1 MSLIDRITVTRA
13 PFWSAIIVQQA
24 RTWVVGI
31 GVTDVIDIRPPPN
44 EVWWVHINMRID
56 GGRVEYYVF
65 DGVTETLSTKD
76 LNIWTDR
83 ILTHTLYARM
93 KFVNTST
100 SARFTACYGYSG
112 FRLSQPLYSPA
123 RSGSGRRS
131 WKRPLTQ
138 GLPKMLEPLEKH
150 IFEVTGVDPS
160 NPEEYRPV
168 VILEENVPLA
178 VDPRTGF
185 VVERLTSYVP
195 VETFMVVLRGLR
207 ERRIK
212 LEDSGYKKYID
223 KWKAEGIE
231 LL

>member
-1 MSLIDRITVTRA
+1 MTRA

-44 EVWWVHINMRID
+44 ETWWIHIDMRID

-76 LNIWTDR
+76 MNISTNR

-100 SARFTACYGYSG
+100 STRFTACYGYSG
-112 FRLSQPLYSPA
+112 FKLSRPLYSPV
-123 RSGSGRRS
+123 RDSSERRLP
-131 WKRPLTQ
+131 WKRSLTQ
-138 GLPKMLEPLEKH
+138 GLPKMLEPLEKY
-150 IFEVTGVDPS
+150 IFEVKGVDPS
-160 NPEEYRPV
+160 KPEEYGPV
-168 VILEENVPLA
+168 VILEEDTPLA
-178 VDPRTGF
+178 IDPITGF
-185 VVERLTSYVP
+185 VIEKLTSYVP
-195 VETFMVVLRGLR
+195 VETFMTVLTSLRGGKM
-207 ERRIK
+207 K
-212 LEDSGYKKYID
+212 LEASGYKKYID